1 MSIAVFIAG
10 ATLASISPVSLALQG
25 VVTERRDYDRANGF
39 YNAVYAAGIL
49 MGPPVTSV
57 VFAHFGGTAMLL
69 HLAALWA
76 AFVVFAF
83 VYASDDPARA
93 RRRAKA
99 AAPSVAEPVLPGNVL
114 PGVDDPEST
123 G

>member
-1 MSIAVFIAG
+1 MFVAG

-57 VFAHFGGTAMLL
+57 VFAHLGGMAMLL

-83 VYASDDPARA
+83 VYASDDPARG
-93 RRRAKA
+93 RRRARDDA
-99 AAPSVAEPVLPGNVL
+99 ASSPDPVSPSAVL
-114 PGVDDPEST
+114 GVPSSIDDPESM

>member
-1 MSIAVFIAG
+1 
-10 ATLASISPVSLALQG
+10 
-25 VVTERRDYDRANGF
+25 VVTERREIDRANGV
-39 YNAVYAAGIL
+39 YNAFYAAGIL

-57 VFAHFGGTAMLL
+57 VFAHRGGTAMLL

-83 VYASDDPARA
+83 VYAADDPARD
-93 RRRAKA
+93 RRKA
-99 AAPSVAEPVLPGNVL
+99 GAPAPASSEVVLPSGVL
-114 PGVDDPEST
+114 AVPSSVDDPESM